1 MAGKSKQPRTHRS
14 GFVDFDLMV
23 TLSQTYSL
31 IDVYRRSGYSLVDA
45 NLLVL
50 SMATATERDMEEI
63 DNTKLF
69 AKNFTSILQL
79 IVDVESALIDAHRRA
94 LTEPHLRKND

>member
-50 SMATATERDMEEI
+50 SMATATERDMEDI
-63 DNTKLF
+63 DDTNLF
-69 AKNFTSILQL
+69 AKNFTSIFQL
-79 IVDVESALIDAHRRA
+79 IVDIESALIDAHRRA
-94 LTEPHLRKND
+94 LAEPGLREND